1 MIEITRQQARD
12 LLKLAGEKFLTLD
25 NGVKVKFVGTD
36 KDFNN
41 GRRTKNCRLYVCNLN
56 DFLGSTDLE
65 ILDIFVKRKLSRVFD
80 LIGVNRDVNIKS
92 LGDLKLIFYVGFN
105 RRYNIIESHVLT
117 LFKDENGKFIT
128 PFSSDCEN
136 GSYIYIESLQEIAA
150 PFNYWDYSLEVDEID
165 LRDKDTYSR
174 YVSGNERVFGHFSFL
189 QERLVNLLE
198 EAFQKN
204 LRSLTGYIN
213 ASINNTT
220 EEDPLRYVEPNKYLS
235 YLLSDNDAETLSILR
250 RYRLCNSGNSEQ
262 AATTNFSEDF

>member
-65 ILDIFVKRKLSRVFD
+65 ILDIFVKQKLSEVFA

-92 LGDLKLIFYVGFN
+92 LSSLKLVFYVGFN
-105 RRYNIIESHVLT
+105 QRCREIKSKILT
-117 LFKDENGKFIT
+117 LFKDENGFFWT
-128 PFSSDCEN
+128 PFTSDCEN
-136 GSYIYIESLQEIAA
+136 GSKRIDSLNKIDHSIG
-150 PFNYWDYSLEVDEID
+150 YYGYSWVDSYID
-165 LRDKDTYSR
+165 LKDEDTYSR
-174 YVSGNERVFGHFSFL
+174 YVSGNVHVFRTLPYL
-189 QERLVNLLE
+189 QKRISELINRGLV
-198 EAFQKN
+198 KN

-213 ASINNTT
+213 AAINNTT
-220 EEDPLRYVEPNKYLS
+220 EQDPLRYVHPNKCLS
-235 YLLSDNDAETLSILR
+235 YLLSDNDAETLAILR

-262 AATTNFSEDF
+262 AATTDFSEDF